1 VLLSESAIRVRPD
14 TEVPLAVTIHITGVA
29 GFIGTHVAEALLLRG
44 DRVLGLDNFDP
55 FYDRSL
61 KERNLRALSAHRGF
75 RFTEGDI
82 RDEAAL
88 RGWGDGIPAD
98 ALIHMAAKAGVRPSV
113 ADPVGYA
120 DVNVSGTARVLAWA
134 RDRGIPRVLF
144 ASSSSVY
151 GGNTKIPF
159 SEDDPVDHPV
169 SPYAATKKAGELLC
183 HTFCHLYGMNIA
195 SLRFFTVYGPRQ
207 RPEMAIRKFTRLL
220 FEGKEIGVYGDGSSR
235 RDYTYVDD
243 VVEGVLGALEAPPG
257 YRVYNLGESATIS
270 LSDLIALLE
279 EATGLRAKR
288 RFQPAQPGDVPVT
301 YADITRAR
309 EEIGYDPKVPVAEG
323 VARFVRWY
331 RDHLADS
338 TIRGGDR

>member
-1 VLLSESAIRVRPD
+1 
-14 TEVPLAVTIHITGVA
+14 LAAAVYITGVA
-29 GFIGTHVAEALLLRG
+29 GFIGSHVAEALLVRG
-44 DRVLGLDNFDP
+44 DRVFGLDNLDP

-61 KERNLRALSAHRGF
+61 KERNLAALSDYPGF

-82 RDEAAL
+82 RDEVAL
-88 RGWGDGIPAD
+88 GSWGDGSPAD
-98 ALIHMAAKAGVRPSV
+98 ALIHLAAKAGVRPSV

-134 RDRGIPRVLF
+134 RDRAVRSVLF

-169 SPYAATKKAGELLC
+169 SPYAATKKAGELMC

-207 RPEMAIRKFTRLL
+207 RPEMAIHKFTRLL
-220 FEGKEIGVYGDGSSR
+220 FEGKEVAIYGDGSSR
-235 RDYTYVDD
+235 RDYTYIDD
-243 VVEGVLGALEAPPG
+243 VVGGVLGALSAPPG

-270 LSDLIALLE
+270 LADLVGLLE
-279 EATGLRAKR
+279 RATGIRANR
-288 RFQPAQPGDVPVT
+288 RFLPVQPGDVPLT
-301 YADITRAR
+301 CADITRAR
-309 EEIGYDPKVPVAEG
+309 AEIGYDPKVPVAEG
-323 VARFVRWY
+323 VERFVRWY
-331 RDHLADS
+331 RNNLAGY
-338 TIRGGDR
+338 TIQGGDR